1 MSASLP
7 PAPINTHGDSLRV
20 GIRLAALRYTSKI
33 PADDVVEQIAKSR
46 PPNVILNEFP
56 LDVIAQVPRE
66 RQERRRVCARDALIV
81 MLHHAGDPLMLT
93 QSDIEK
99 LTIKAWQLAA
109 AMESQE
115 DVSYALG
122 QLTTKDK

>member
-1 MSASLP
+1 MTQP
-7 PAPINTHGDSLRV
+7 VPIQTHAESLRV
-20 GIRLAALRYTSKI
+20 GIRLASLRYTNKI
-33 PADDVVEQIAKSR
+33 PPDDVVEQIAKSR

-66 RQERRRVCARDALIV
+66 RQDRRRACARDALTV

-99 LTIKAWQLAA
+99 LTIKAWQFAA

-122 QLTTKDK
+122 QLKDKP